1 MERTSRAK
9 PRITALVGAVVA
21 AVIFTG
27 CSGAPEDDSTTI
39 PSGSASTTA
48 APGGVNATEDP
59 SSTSAGLIQPVHP
72 QCDFGS
78 KILRY
83 LATGDNQGD
92 PKLDIAFSQHVGV
105 SLPRARAIA
114 DQSIERCDAA
124 ISKQEAAQASAA
136 ASAQAEASE
145 AAAEA
150 EASANAAKDKADRL
164 AREQKVCAPLG
175 GTVQE
180 GGDISADLCVST
192 NKGQATDEAQLSCAY
207 ATIPFQP
214 DGTLSAAD
222 IATFKEGYPGCFS

>member
-1 MERTSRAK
+1 M
-9 PRITALVGAVVA
+9 IL
-21 AVIFTG
+21 TG
-27 CSGAPEDDSTTI
+27 CSSVPEDDRTT
-39 PSGSASTTA
+39 PPTVSESATTDTGA
-48 APGGVNATEDP
+48 VSATTDTGAVSATEDP
-59 SSTSAGLIQPVHP
+59 SSPSAGLIHAVHH

-92 PKLDIAFSQHVGV
+92 PKLDTAFSQHVGV
-105 SLPRARAIA
+105 SLPQARAMA

-145 AAAEA
+145 AEA
-150 EASANAAKDKADRL
+150 EAQASAMAAQDKADRL
-164 AREQKVCAPLG
+164 TREQKVCAPLG
-175 GTVQE
+175 GTVQD

-192 NKGQATDEAQLSCAY
+192 NKGEATDEAHLSCAS